1 MAGQQAAQMQNQL
14 NDAGAKVDWRVARK
28 QPEGN
33 HVSGK
38 IEPSGAAASTDEI
51 RVKNLGPLVDA
62 IAESEK
68 QVVAALQKDKKLT
81 LVENRGVAKR
91 ERFGSK
97 DEGFL
102 RWKLRTALRIRL
114 DYF

>member
-1 MAGQQAAQMQNQL
+1 MGLIEMAGQQAAQMQNQL

-51 RVKNLGPLVDA
+51 RVKNLGT
-62 IAESEK
+62 IGRR
-68 QVVAALQKDKKLT
+68 
-81 LVENRGVAKR
+81 NRGVRKASCGR
-91 ERFGSK
+91 IAER
-97 DEGFL
+97 
-102 RWKLRTALRIRL
+102 
-114 DYF
+114 